1 MKQLVTSNFKIS
13 VPGSRRER
21 KLGIAL
27 FAVVA
32 TTVALL
38 TWQQA
43 SAQDSQRIVA
53 IVNDEIISGFD
64 LSSRIDLIILSSQ
77 LPKTAEVRKRIQAQV
92 LRGLIDDK
100 LRLQEARRLKLN
112 VNEQEFLRAV
122 QRIEKNNRM
131 KPGGMTDLLKQN
143 NIDRVTFN
151 TQIEA
156 RLLWQKIVRRQVRGS
171 VNISA
176 GAIDKAIARMSAN
189 KGKPEFLV
197 SEIYIPFEPGKP
209 LDQTRQLGE
218 RLYKQIGQGANF
230 EALARAFSQ
239 SATAAGGGS
248 LGWIREDQM
257 DKELSEVLVKMSRGT
272 VSKPIKGLD
281 GFYILVVRDRRVSA
295 GLPQADVS
303 VDLQQ
308 VFLDLPKGARK
319 ETETAQLALAK
330 TVAGSAE
337 SCGKLEKLGKEL
349 GSSRSGKLNNI
360 KLSNLPAN
368 IRGAVEK
375 LKPGQASQPI
385 KAGGG
390 IVVLMMCARR
400 GDLGDE
406 QVRKN
411 VEFLLLQER
420 ASLVARRMLRDLR
433 RAAFVDIRQ

>member
-1 MKQLVTSNFKIS
+1 MKQSVTSKSKIS
-13 VPGSRRER
+13 DPGSKRGRT
-21 KLGIAL
+21 LWMAV
-27 FAVVA
+27 FAVA
-32 TTVALL
+32 AILP
-38 TWQQA
+38 WQHVG
-43 SAQDSQRIVA
+43 AQDSQRIVA
-53 IVNDEIISGFD
+53 IVNDEIISGYD

-77 LPKTAEVRKRIQAQV
+77 LPKTAQVRKRIQAQV

-100 LRLQEARRLKLN
+100 LRLQEARRLKLT
-112 VNEQEFLRAV
+112 VNEQEFLSAV

-131 KPGGMTDLLKQN
+131 KSGGMAELLKRN
-143 NIDRVTFN
+143 NIDRVAFN

-156 RLLWQKIVRRQVRGS
+156 TISWQKIVRRQVRGKI
-171 VNISA
+171 NISA
-176 GAIDKAIARMSAN
+176 EAVDKAIAKMSAN

-197 SEIYIPFEPGKP
+197 SEIYIPFESGNPV
-209 LDQTRQLGE
+209 DQTRPLAE

-248 LGWIREDQM
+248 LGWIREDQL
-257 DKELSEVLVKMSRGT
+257 DKELSVVLVKMTRGT
-272 VSKPIKGLD
+272 VSKPIKGPD

-308 VFLDLPKGARK
+308 VFLELPKGARK
-319 ETETAQLALAK
+319 ETEAAQRTLAK
-330 TVAGSAE
+330 TVADTAE
-337 SCGKLEKLGKEL
+337 NCGDMEKLGKEL
-349 GSSRSGKLNNI
+349 GSRRSGKLDNI
-360 KLSNLPAN
+360 KLSTLPPD
-368 IRGAVEK
+368 IRGAVES
-375 LKPGQASQPI
+375 LKAGQASRPI

-406 QVRKN
+406 QVRKQ

-420 ASLVARRMLRDLR
+420 ASLVARRLLRDLR